1 MQQESA
7 RAARLFGRGP
17 DRRGAAGLAMVWP
30 GAGEDAVGL
39 DEAVER
45 IMLPLRGLQPDANG
59 NVVLLDDA
67 GSTAVGVITRE
78 KVTLSGMVDRH
89 VTAGGIDVAGFCF
102 VRFESGVTLYYP
114 VDTDMVI
121 TSEVR

>member
-1 MQQESA
+1 
-7 RAARLFGRGP
+7 
-17 DRRGAAGLAMVWP
+17 MVWP

-89 VTAGGIDVAGFCF
+89 VTAGGIDVTGFCF